1 MVASRGVGSLIPDDE
16 EQLERARLLHVL
28 LSIQQRPGR
37 LGSGEGRRVLLDYH
51 QVIGVR
57 AHRRRLSG
65 VRPTCRRFDEPRIS
79 KRPTRRS
86 REHRQR
92 DRPMSRT
99 NVVVAIG
106 IVGTLLSAALSIAL
120 RSGRVLSVWFILLVV
135 LIVGTGTVGGINQ
148 VRTLLAQGHVTGA
161 LIQTVVFAILLA
173 LGVWMIWLMFQKGA
187 LN

>member
-1 MVASRGVGSLIPDDE
+1 
-16 EQLERARLLHVL
+16 
-28 LSIQQRPGR
+28 
-37 LGSGEGRRVLLDYH
+37 
-51 QVIGVR
+51 
-57 AHRRRLSG
+57 
-65 VRPTCRRFDEPRIS
+65 
-79 KRPTRRS
+79 
-86 REHRQR
+86 
-92 DRPMSRT
+92 MSRT

-135 LIVGTGTVGGINQ
+135 LIVGTGTFGGINQ